1 MSKVIPRPKG
11 KSINDLDNLP
21 YTHEMLQRWFEHIKD
36 EQTILVISA
45 IALYSGMRLDEI
57 CSLKKA
63 DLDEDCF
70 LVTNG
75 KTGSSIR
82 KIPIHKILIP
92 LVKDLYD
99 FSSHDYLIEGLK
111 SYHGDRSHY
120 VGKIMTTRRKQL
132 GFEKRKYTFHS
143 FRSNFMTE
151 MDNLGTKLSITQT
164 IVGHT
169 HKNLVRDVYS
179 SGVRIER
186 QRDALNRLSFGE
198 IDNLVKRIK
207 VIHI

>member
-1 MSKVIPRPKG
+1 MSEFLSELIERENYAMNTIDVILEDMSSFFNWAEGSGLIRHNPVTGVSKVIPRPKG
-11 KSINDLDNLP
+11 KSINDLANLP

-92 LVKDLYD
+92 LVKGLHDS
-99 FSSHDYLIEGLK
+99 SSHDYLIEGLK

-143 FRSNFMTE
+143 FRSNFM
-151 MDNLGTKLSITQT
+151 MSSPQYLVHLLS
-164 IVGHT
+164 
-169 HKNLVRDVYS
+169 
-179 SGVRIER
+179 
-186 QRDALNRLSFGE
+186 
-198 IDNLVKRIK
+198 
-207 VIHI
+207 

>member
-11 KSINDLDNLP
+11 KSINDLANLP

-45 IALYSGMRLDEI
+45 IAFYSGMRLDEI

-63 DLDEDCF
+63 DLDEDWF

-92 LVKDLYD
+92 LVNGLYD
-99 FSSHDYLIEGLK
+99 SSSHVYLIEGL
-111 SYHGDRSHY
+111 
-120 VGKIMTTRRKQL
+120 
-132 GFEKRKYTFHS
+132 
-143 FRSNFMTE
+143 
-151 MDNLGTKLSITQT
+151 
-164 IVGHT
+164 
-169 HKNLVRDVYS
+169 
-179 SGVRIER
+179 
-186 QRDALNRLSFGE
+186 
-198 IDNLVKRIK
+198 
-207 VIHI
+207 